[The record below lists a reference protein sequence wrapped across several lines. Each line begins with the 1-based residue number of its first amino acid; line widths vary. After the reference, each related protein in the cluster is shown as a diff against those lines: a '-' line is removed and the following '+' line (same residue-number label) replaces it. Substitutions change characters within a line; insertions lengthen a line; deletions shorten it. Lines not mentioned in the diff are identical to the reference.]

1 MNYCVV
7 PLFVLKRNV
16 MSEFLSVES
25 FIIKKRSKVVSLII
39 SAPLIWGH
47 CKLKIYSITF
57 NSDSIFFLHLLIK
70 VEIKTHCKII
80 IRTIQLIQD
89 HNIIVPCIVLVKPSI
104 HDNIIALIQKWNIV
118 NILNFILKTNIS

>member
-39 SAPLIWGH
+39 SAPLI
-47 CKLKIYSITF
+47 
-57 NSDSIFFLHLLIK
+57 
-70 VEIKTHCKII
+70 
-80 IRTIQLIQD
+80 
-89 HNIIVPCIVLVKPSI
+89 
-104 HDNIIALIQKWNIV
+104 
-118 NILNFILKTNIS
+118 